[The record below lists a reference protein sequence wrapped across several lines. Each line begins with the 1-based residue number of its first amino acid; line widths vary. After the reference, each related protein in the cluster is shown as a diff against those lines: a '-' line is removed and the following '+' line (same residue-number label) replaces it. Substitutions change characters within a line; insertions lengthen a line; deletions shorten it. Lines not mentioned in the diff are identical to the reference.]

1 MTKWFDPIAT
11 GAAHFIG
18 HPSALFIAA
27 FATCVGMFT
36 VGIDA
41 TNIAVSVVS
50 LMLLC
55 LLQYTQNRDG
65 LAVQA
70 KLDELIRATTEA
82 RNELIGIDKK
92 TAVEIE
98 DTRCE

>member
-1 MTKWFDPIAT
+1 MKWFQPIAS

-18 HPSALFIAA
+18 HPSALFIAV
-27 FATCVGMFT
+27 FAACIGMMI

-41 TNIAVSVVS
+41 TNIAISVFS

-70 KLDELIRATTEA
+70 KLDELIKATADA
-82 RNELIGIDKK
+82 RNELIGADKK
-92 TAVEIE
+92 TEVEIE
-98 DTRCE
+98 DLRA